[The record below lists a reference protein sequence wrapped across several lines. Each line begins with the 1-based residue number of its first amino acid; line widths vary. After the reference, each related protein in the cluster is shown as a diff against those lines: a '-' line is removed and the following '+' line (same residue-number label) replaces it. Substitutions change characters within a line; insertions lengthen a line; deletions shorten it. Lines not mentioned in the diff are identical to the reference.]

1 MGRIWMALGGLSGA
15 GAVAM
20 AAVAAHALPQ
30 RLDATALTAV
40 QSAIQMQGWHALALV
55 LTGLW
60 VLRAPPLAARLGAV
74 AGSGFALG
82 TLLFC
87 GAIYANHLAGLHAG
101 PMAPIGGVLLILAW
115 LCLAASALAAG
126 PTT

>member
-1 MGRIWMALGGLSGA
+1 MGRIWMALGGLAGA

-30 RLDATALTAV
+30 RLDAKSLAAV
-40 QSAIQMQGWHALALV
+40 QSAIQMQGWHAMALV

-60 VLRAPPLAARLGAV
+60 VLRAPPLAARLGTL
-74 AGSGFALG
+74 AGCGFALG
-82 TLLFC
+82 TVLFC

-101 PMAPIGGVLLILAW
+101 SAAPIGGVLLILAW

-126 PTT
+126 PTP